1 MVGNY
6 IEALP
11 CEMGLGAEDEEP
23 LSPSYAQSEHFVL
36 TGADSACKDEGSVQK
51 LRIGAQG
58 EFRLPPLSPF
68 LGEMG
73 LHAAEI
79 IGNQKTGLFKIELV
93 SISGGGIGLLRSG
106 GNGEQDG

>member
-51 LRIGAQG
+51 LCISTKT
-58 EFRLPPLSPF
+58 EFRFPPLSPF
-68 LGEMG
+68 LGEMS

>member
-51 LRIGAQG
+51 LCVGTKT
-58 EFRLPPLSPF
+58 EFRFPPLLPF

-93 SISGGGIGLLRSG
+93 SLCGGGIGLLRGG